1 MKTELEQHM
10 QQHKECD
17 EYVDN
22 LIEKFKIESEEEL
35 EELLKPSLLQI
46 LTATGMTMRDYKN
59 MMKQFNEVV
68 IGNCNK
74 DIDDIDIEEREY
86 QSYVVSV
93 YEEEQPIRE
102 EILIFN
108 SL

>member
-1 MKTELEQHM
+1 MKTELEHHM
-10 QQHKECD
+10 QQHKEYD

-22 LIEKFKIESEEEL
+22 LIKKFEIESYDEL
-35 EELLKPSLLQI
+35 EELLKPSLLSI
-46 LTATGMTMRDYKN
+46 LTSEGLTMRDYKD
-59 MMKQFNEVV
+59 MMKQFDEV
-68 IGNCNK
+68 IIEKSSK
-74 DIDDIDIEEREY
+74 DNDDLEEKEY
-86 QSYVVSV
+86 HSYVVSV